1 MEMTLERA
9 VNMLDADR
17 VPLPRISAAATFI
30 QHESFQKSEARK
42 RVSILYAPCQI
53 QQAASG
59 VLTLHTKANTV
70 LLMHTQSITVQVRS
84 AGAYFNPSTRG
95 EYRKIRNSS
104 SFLPT

>member
-1 MEMTLERA
+1 MTLERA

-42 RVSILYAPCQI
+42 RVSILDAPCQI
-53 QQAASG
+53 QQTVGG
-59 VLTLHTKANTV
+59 VLTLHTKTKIV
-70 LLMHTQSITVQVRS
+70 LLMHTQPNTVQARS
-84 AGAYFNPSTRG
+84 PGAHCNPSTQG
-95 EYRKIRNSS
+95 EDRKIRNSS